1 VRFLVL
7 YLGMCMLTALPLRA
21 QEREQTKHAAA
32 SGDLVEVGKAAY
44 ADARY
49 ADALRAFEEAYQKVK
64 RPRTLYR
71 IGDTADKLG
80 MHARAVAALEEY
92 LRVVPAATDRIFIE
106 SRIAANRQQA
116 AADLEAKP
124 AAASVATKPQPSAAE
139 PNLSTG
145 ASAQPLARAPQK
157 TMPTP
162 APAAAV
168 AGDESTKSKPTDD
181 GGLKPWWIIAGAGT
195 LVVAGIMVIALT
207 VGASGAHSTPQPVK
221 GNIGGSVQTLG
232 GP

>member
-7 YLGMCMLTALPLRA
+7 YLGMCLLTVSPLRA
-21 QEREQTKHAAA
+21 QDRAAGKTRQTATA
-32 SGDLVEVGKAAY
+32 STDPLEIGKAAY
-44 ADARY
+44 ADGRY
-49 ADALRAFEEAYQKVK
+49 ADALRAFEESYKHVK

-71 IGDTADKLG
+71 IGDSADKLG
-80 MHARAVAALEEY
+80 QHTRTVEVFEEY
-92 LRVVPAATDRIFIE
+92 LRVEPAAADRVFIE

-116 AADLEAKP
+116 AAAGSGEPAPAPIP
-124 AAASVATKPQPSAAE
+124 AATRAETKPQPSAA
-139 PNLSTG
+139 P
-145 ASAQPLARAPQK
+145 AKPPADLA
-157 TMPTP
+157 

-168 AGDESTKSKPTDD
+168 AADGSSKPNGADD

-207 VGASGAHSTPQPVK
+207 VGASSSHSTPPPVK
-221 GNIGGSVQTLG
+221 GNIGGSVQTLR